1 MTPMSPPTR
10 LRPGAAGAGPRPAT
24 VSRRPAAGLAASLAG
39 FVLALSLGGC
49 GDDDPPPA
57 ATPAPRPEP
66 GPMPPPEPVRPATD
80 TAVAVVHPTEGNDV
94 RGTVTFTAEPDG
106 MRIAVRLT
114 GLTSGEHGFHIHQRG
129 DCSAPDGTSAG
140 GHYDPFD
147 APHGAPDSERRH
159 VGDLGNLTAD
169 AMGAVTAEFLDPL
182 VALNGAASVI
192 GRAVIV
198 HAQPDDFT
206 TQPTGAAGAR
216 QGCGVIGD
224 RG

>member
-1 MTPMSPPTR
+1 MLPAARRGPDSTGVAP
-10 LRPGAAGAGPRPAT
+10 RPGAVG
-24 VSRRPAAGLAASLAG
+24 RRPAARLATPSAA
-39 FVLALSLGGC
+39 FVLALSVGGC
-49 GDDDPPPA
+49 GGDDPPPA
-57 ATPAPRPEP
+57 ATPAPLPEP
-66 GPMPPPEPVRPATD
+66 SPMPPPEPVRPATD
-80 TAVAVVHPTEGNDV
+80 TAVAVVHPTEGNEV
-94 RGTVTFTAEPDG
+94 RGTVTFSAEPDG
-106 MRIAVRLT
+106 MRIAVNLT
-114 GLTSGEHGFHIHQRG
+114 GLTPGEHGFHIHQRG

-147 APHGAPDSERRH
+147 APHGAPDSETRH

-169 AMGAVTAEFLDPL
+169 ARGVATAELLDPL

-206 TQPTGAAGAR
+206 TQPTGAAGPR
-216 QGCGVIGD
+216 QACGVIGD

>member
-1 MTPMSPPTR
+1 
-10 LRPGAAGAGPRPAT
+10 
-24 VSRRPAAGLAASLAG
+24 
-39 FVLALSLGGC
+39 
-49 GDDDPPPA
+49 
-57 ATPAPRPEP
+57 
-66 GPMPPPEPVRPATD
+66 MPPPEPVRPATD
-80 TAVAVVHPTEGNDV
+80 TAVAVVHPTDGNEV
-94 RGTVTFTAEPDG
+94 RGTVTFAAEPDG
-106 MRIAVRLT
+106 MRIAVSLT
-114 GLTSGEHGFHIHQRG
+114 GLTPGDHGFHIHQRG

-147 APHGAPDSERRH
+147 APHGAPDSETRH

-169 AMGAVTAEFLDPL
+169 ARGAVTAELLDPL

-206 TQPTGAAGAR
+206 TQPTGAAGPR
-216 QGCGVIGD
+216 QACGVIGD

>member
-1 MTPMSPPTR
+1 MPPLVRSPSGET
-10 LRPGAAGAGPRPAT
+10 AGRPRPA
-24 VSRRPAAGLAASLAG
+24 VARRLSAGRLAALAAASA
-39 FVLALSLGGC
+39 LAVTVWGC

-57 ATPAPRPEP
+57 TTPVAMPEP
-66 GPMPPPEPVRPATD
+66 TPPPPPDPVRPPTD
-80 TAVAVVHPTEGNDV
+80 TAVAVIHPTEGNEV

-106 MRIAVRLT
+106 MRLAVSLT
-114 GLTSGEHGFHIHQRG
+114 GLTPGEHGFHIHQRG
-129 DCSAPDGTSAG
+129 DCSAADGTSAG

-147 APHGAPDSERRH
+147 NPHGAPDSEMRH

-169 AMGAVTAEFLDPL
+169 AAGAVTAELLDPL
-182 VALNGAASVI
+182 VALNGAESVI

-198 HAQPDDFT
+198 HARADDFT

-224 RG
+224 RS

>member
-1 MTPMSPPTR
+1 MLPAARRGPDSTGVAP
-10 LRPGAAGAGPRPAT
+10 RPGAVG
-24 VSRRPAAGLAASLAG
+24 RRPVAKLSTPSAA
-39 FVLALSLGGC
+39 FVLALSVGGC
-49 GDDDPPPA
+49 GGDDPPPA
-57 ATPAPRPEP
+57 ATPAPLPEP
-66 GPMPPPEPVRPATD
+66 SPMPPPEPVRPPTD
-80 TAVAVVHPTEGNDV
+80 TAVAVVHPTEGNEV
-94 RGTVTFTAEPDG
+94 RGTVTFSAEPDG
-106 MRIAVRLT
+106 MRIAVSLT
-114 GLTSGEHGFHIHQRG
+114 GLTPGEHGFHIHQRG

-147 APHGAPDSERRH
+147 APHGAPDSATRH

-169 AMGAVTAEFLDPL
+169 ARGVATAELLDPL

-206 TQPTGAAGAR
+206 TQPTGAAGPR
-216 QGCGVIGD
+216 QACGVIGD